1 MNRTINI
8 EQCQGYIW
16 KSDADKPQVFNGCAC
31 NLVLDDS
38 ANPFV
43 LEAML
48 YDAQTQDSYMIKYV
62 DGRHLIQEYNLFNKF
77 DDVTE
82 ISVLPNRMEGIPEL
96 KLKQFWKKTPD
107 KLCNGFETLT
117 PAEIVFAGFK
127 KVGE

>member
-1 MNRTINI
+1 MSRTINI

-16 KSDADKPQVFNGCAC
+16 KSDTDKPQVFNDCAC
-31 NLVLDDS
+31 NLELDDS
-38 ANPFV
+38 ANPFI

-48 YDAQTQDSYMIKYV
+48 YDTQKQDSYMIKYV
-62 DGRHLIQEYNLFNKF
+62 DGRHLVQEYNLFNKF

-82 ISVLPNRMEGIPEL
+82 ISVLPNRMEGVAAI
-96 KLKQFWKKTPD
+96 KMKQFWKAKPD
-107 KLCNGFETLT
+107 TICNGFETLT